1 MFEQRVLPVT
11 EEIIFKWRLLVE
23 DGRKAGY
30 TFSQPDLIMAARRSI
45 MAAPAVTRNLSDY
58 ERVRARV
65 FNPWVDSLPA
75 SASSGC
81 GGSLDSSNTTRI
93 EGWDRGMMICTSKH
107 ASRYRVL
114 GSDITHLDC
123 L

>member
-1 MFEQRVLPVT
+1 MVRDRSRDRCAKRAKLDDWLAHTLGPDVRATCSAGHGRNHLQ
-11 EEIIFKWRLLVE
+11 WRLLVE

-93 EGWDRGMMICTSKH
+93 EG
-107 ASRYRVL
+107 
-114 GSDITHLDC
+114 
-123 L
+123 